1 MFTNE
6 EQARYAVELS
16 EALERLEQNADFKR
30 VIKDAYLDE
39 SVKGIVMTLA
49 YSNENQLKDRLNK
62 LIGISNLQLF
72 LVSVKANGARA
83 HEALNDPS
91 VFEQGE

>member
-39 SVKGIVMTLA
+39 SAKGIILTLA
-49 YSNENQLKDRLNK
+49 YATENQVRERINK
-62 LIGISNLQLF
+62 LIGISNFQLF
-72 LVSVKANGARA
+72 LAGVKANGIRA

>member
-39 SVKGIVMTLA
+39 SIKGIVMTLA
-49 YSNENQLKDRLNK
+49 YANENQLKDRLNK

-72 LVSVKANGARA
+72 LASIKANGARA

-91 VFEQGE
+91 VFEQEE